1 MLKGPTELL
10 NGTASRSQ
18 QAWLFAQNFIKHPKM
33 IGSFIPSSRYLV
45 ERLLGEINWSKKK
58 VVVEYGP
65 GVGTFTRELL
75 TRMPA
80 DGTLIAIEMNRDF
93 AAYLRVTIRDP
104 RFHVVQGSAADVRD
118 ILWSRGIK
126 AADCVVSGIPCST
139 LPPEVRA
146 KVLSETREVLADD
159 GEFLVYQFTRT
170 VLPQLREVFGVVRTE
185 FEPLNILPAQLFF
198 CSR

>member
-1 MLKGPTELL
+1 LL
-10 NGTASRSQ
+10 NGTSSRSQ
-18 QAWLFAQNFIKHPKM
+18 QAWLFAQNFLKHPKM
-33 IGSFIPSSRYLV
+33 IGSFIPSSKYLI
-45 ERLLGEINWSKKK
+45 ERLLGDVDWSRKK

-75 TRMPA
+75 ARMPA

-93 AAYLRVTIRDP
+93 VAYLRASIRD
-104 RFHVVQGSAADVRD
+104 RRLHVVQGSAADVRD
-118 ILWSRGIK
+118 ILWSRGIT

-146 KVLSETREVLADD
+146 RVLAETREVLANRGD
-159 GEFLVYQFTRT
+159 FLVYQFTRS
-170 VLPQLREVFGVVRTE
+170 VLLYLKEVFGVVRTD

>member
-1 MLKGPTELL
+1 LL
-10 NGTASRSQ
+10 NGTSSRSQ
-18 QAWLFAQNFIKHPKM
+18 QAWLFAQNFLKHPKM
-33 IGSFIPSSRYLV
+33 IGSFIPSSKYLI
-45 ERLLGEINWSKKK
+45 ERLLGDVDWSRKK

-75 TRMPA
+75 ARMPA

-93 AAYLRVTIRDP
+93 VAYLRASIRD
-104 RFHVVQGSAADVRD
+104 RRLHVVQGSAADVRD
-118 ILWSRGIK
+118 ILWSRGIT

-146 KVLSETREVLADD
+146 RVLAETREVLANRGD
-159 GEFLVYQFTRT
+159 FLVYQFTRS
-170 VLPQLREVFGVVRTE
+170 VLPHLKEVFGVVRTD